1 MMISAEAG
9 EGYHSWKARKARDLP
24 QESEGREEG
33 SGSRRDGPSGTLA
46 AERDFFGYGEG
57 YREACEGFG
66 IKVAAK
72 INGDEV
78 RVSSKDKDCLQE
90 CIQFLKQQDIPAD
103 LQFVNYR

>member
-1 MMISAEAG
+1 MKRV
-9 EGYHSWKARKARDLP
+9 KASK
-24 QESEGREEG
+24 
-33 SGSRRDGPSGTLA
+33 
-46 AERDFFGYGEG
+46 
-57 YREACEGFG
+57 